1 MDPEFTS
8 TPPTTVKAGERLVY
22 RTTATDLNNDDL
34 TFELVLAPKGMAV
47 APNGTISWRPPL
59 NSVGTHDIIV
69 RVNDGRGGTDLQAF
83 KIEVTPGNNAPVFTS
98 QLPQNINPA
107 VNQPFQYQAK
117 AIDLDGD
124 AITYSIIPNS
134 SKPVTPTNATI
145 NPTTGVVNWTP
156 TTAQQGG
163 AFNWVY
169 AGEVEP
175 WEILIKATDNKGG
188 EAFQRIELT
197 VSPAAPNRAPSIT
210 STPRT
215 NTRLGK
221 TYFYQVAA
229 KDPDGNPLTYTLINP
244 PSGMAFATPAS
255 TPAGMT
261 FQEGLISWTPG
272 VSQQGTYPITI
283 RVSDG
288 LGGLATQTFNL
299 IADNIANNRPPSID
313 STPAEQITN
322 LAKLYQY
329 NLTGSDADG
338 DRLLWSLDKAPSG
351 MIVDPLSGSLRWQP
365 NAEQVGEHT
374 VSVRTIDGNGGY
386 AVQEFSLTVRGL
398 NTPPTIVSNPPTR
411 AATGQVY
418 TYAVAAKDL
427 ENDPLT
433 FSLVS
438 HPVGMAIDSNG
449 RIQWTPNSTQIGQH
463 SVEVAVTDKQG
474 AIATQTFTVTAG
486 TTAINLPPA
495 ITSTPTFTASPGR
508 PYTYQVTATDA
519 DGTISQY
526 QLLQSPVGMTIN
538 SATGVV
544 TWNNPTA
551 GNHQIVVGAV
561 DNSGTG
567 AAQGFELIA
576 RANSAAV
583 VPTIPI
589 QSVSPGASYR
599 YDLKATDANG
609 DLLTFALI
617 QSPSGMTVDEFGR
630 ISWKPN
636 ADNIGNHPVSVKVTD
651 TFGESV
657 TVSYNLSV
665 VADTSAPKVNLIASN
680 NNVNL
685 GDSVIFTVNA
695 VDNVKI
701 ESLGLTINGTPVVI
715 DAQGKATVKLNN
727 LTPITAIATAKDA
740 AGNVGNAT
748 QVVRAIDTT
757 DVNAPIININL
768 ADDVDVSAPLV
779 IRGTI
784 TDSNLDYYTLS
795 VAPI

>member
-1 MDPEFTS
+1 M
-8 TPPTTVKAGERLVY
+8 
-22 RTTATDLNNDDL
+22 
-34 TFELVLAPKGMAV
+34 
-47 APNGTISWRPPL
+47 
-59 NSVGTHDIIV
+59 
-69 RVNDGRGGTDLQAF
+69 
-83 KIEVTPGNNAPVFTS
+83 
-98 QLPQNINPA
+98 
-107 VNQPFQYQAK
+107 
-117 AIDLDGD
+117 
-124 AITYSIIPNS
+124 
-134 SKPVTPTNATI
+134 
-145 NPTTGVVNWTP
+145 
-156 TTAQQGG
+156 
-163 AFNWVY
+163 
-169 AGEVEP
+169 
-175 WEILIKATDNKGG
+175 
-188 EAFQRIELT
+188 
-197 VSPAAPNRAPSIT
+197 
-210 STPRT
+210 
-215 NTRLGK
+215 
-221 TYFYQVAA
+221 
-229 KDPDGNPLTYTLINP
+229 
-244 PSGMAFATPAS
+244 
-255 TPAGMT
+255 
-261 FQEGLISWTPG
+261 
-272 VSQQGTYPITI
+272 
-283 RVSDG
+283 
-288 LGGLATQTFNL
+288 
-299 IADNIANNRPPSID
+299 
-313 STPAEQITN
+313 TN

-795 VAPI
+795 VAPVGSSQFKEVYRGTTAVTNGTIATFDPTILANGAYVLKFTAFDANGNGSTTERTVNVAGDLKLGNFRLSFTDLSVPVAGIPINVTRTYDSLNANSSDDFGYGWRMEFRDTDLKTSLKADPTYEELGINTVPFDSKTKVFITLPGGKRETFTFKPTSHHLNQY